1 MSGITKYDSGIFHTM
16 LDFLKGLENARV
28 TLIRF
33 QKTHEDGE
41 NDYWSYYFII
51 KKYPFSETVKHHVK
65 FSGYA
70 NKTERTIFELEKTF
84 RETFT
89 YKSLVELAIA
99 ILTHDVYD
107 WVLPNGLPE
116 DPDKEIFA
124 KDKWYQNPKDTI
136 EQTVDLFMEMLKTF
150 ESISIQKYNT
160 PTWHSEEIF
169 SARLV
174 RSPHCYGEYDS
185 DTLYIIGNTFT
196 TDEIRK
202 TVLAGDGAPLVDFNR
217 VEVANRNEVKI
228 YITKLIADW
237 VDEALRLGSYM
248 EPGKSKEDEIK
259 DILHDMMFWDDRN
272 PKWTAYDSTDKV
284 NAVWLSQYKTKEDR
298 ENLFKEIK

>member
-1 MSGITKYDSGIFHTM
+1 MSGITKYDSGIFHAM
-16 LDFLKGLENARV
+16 LDFLKGLENSSI
-28 TLIRF
+28 TLVQF

-41 NDYWSYYFII
+41 NDYWSYNFII
-51 KKYPFSETVKHHVK
+51 KKYPFSEAVKHNVR

-70 NKTERTIFELEKTF
+70 NKTECTIFELEKTF
-84 RETFT
+84 KETFT
-89 YKSLVELAIA
+89 YKSLAELAIA

-107 WVLPNGLPE
+107 WVLPDGLPE
-116 DPDKEIFA
+116 DPDKKIFA
-124 KDKWYQNPKDTI
+124 KDKWYQNPMNTI

-160 PTWHSEEIF
+160 PAFHSEEIF

-174 RSPHCYGEYDS
+174 RSPHCYGDYEA

-196 TDEIRK
+196 TDEIHK
-202 TVLAGDGAPLVDFNR
+202 TVLAGHNAPLADFNR
-217 VEVANRNEVKI
+217 VEVANRDEVKI
-228 YITKLIADW
+228 YITKLITDW
-237 VDEALRLGSYM
+237 VE
-248 EPGKSKEDEIK
+248 EIMATGNYAYGQPRAEEVAT
-259 DILHDMMFWDDRN
+259 ILHDMMFWDDRN
-272 PKWTAYDSTDKV
+272 PAWTVYDSNDNA